1 MSICTSEITKALESQ
16 KGVPINFTVVSK
28 SPEAVW
34 TPDTSCPAPA
44 LSPYPELN
52 EELPE
57 HLDDLAIMYGRHFG
71 E

>member
-1 MSICTSEITKALESQ
+1 MSICTENIAKAINQQE
-16 KGVPINFTVVSK
+16 GTPINWHKTNTSLK
-28 SPEAVW
+28 
-34 TPDTSCPAPA
+34 PDNTCKGIA

-52 EELPE
+52 QDLPE